1 MILPSSKA
9 VDPWLQSNLLL
20 LCLDWGDRVYPRGYT
35 KTMESRIQT
44 LHPAWG
50 TLAMSASGVSM
61 VSFLEPLPDSSLD
74 TSVGLVLLV
83 LAVVAAIL
91 VSVGFTIKGL
101 RYPQN
106 FLSDLSNPGFGSQ
119 TAAWPAALLILSLSI
134 TQAGSRGLIDAD
146 LSLVSGAVLFSLGL
160 VGTFLTGLAFFS
172 NVIGRAD
179 IPAQAITASWF
190 VPVVPLVLVPSIM
203 VRFTQLAPEFDKTTA
218 SVIGLIGWGIG
229 FGLFLLLAAVIGG
242 RLLTHEPPP
251 PHAVASWWAWLAP
264 IGAGSL
270 GIAALS
276 VLLNSAFGW
285 SSLSEIATFVISAMW
300 GFALW
305 WAVFAGLIV
314 IRQLPK
320 ATFHVGLWGFGFPT
334 AALISLTLEVGR
346 RLDVAW
352 IGLLGSVLWVL
363 LLIAIAL
370 LSLKTIQGLNSG
382 KIWQR

>member
-1 MILPSSKA
+1 MSSK
-9 VDPWLQSNLLL
+9 
-20 LCLDWGDRVYPRGYT
+20 
-35 KTMESRIQT
+35 IQN

-50 TLAMSASGVSM
+50 TIAMSASGVSM
-61 VSFLEPLPDSSLD
+61 VSLLEPLPNSSLD
-74 TSVGLVLLV
+74 TSIGLVLIVFALV
-83 LAVVAAIL
+83 ATTV
-91 VSVGFTIKGL
+91 VSVAFTIKGL

-134 TQAGSRGLIDAD
+134 TQAGTRGIIDPD
-146 LSLVSGAVLFSLGL
+146 LSIYSGAVLFLVGL
-160 VGTFLTGLAFFS
+160 VGTFITGLAFFS
-172 NVIGRAD
+172 NVIGRSD

-203 VRFTQLAPEFDKTTA
+203 VRFSQLVPEFDKLSA
-218 SVIGLIGWGIG
+218 AVIGVIGWGVG

-270 GIAALS
+270 GIAALG
-276 VLLNSAFGW
+276 VLFENAFGW
-285 SSLSEIATFVISAMW
+285 RTLSELSAFVMSAMW
-300 GFALW
+300 GFSIW
-305 WAVFAGLIV
+305 WAIFAGLIV

-320 ATFHVGLWGFGFPT
+320 TSFHVGLWGFGFPT
-334 AALISLTLEVGR
+334 AAFISLTLEVGR
-346 RLDVAW
+346 RLEVVW
-352 IGLLGSVLWVL
+352 IGLLGSVLWAL
-363 LLIAIAL
+363 LLLAILL
-370 LSLKTIQGLNSG
+370 LSFKTFQGLKSG

>member
-1 MILPSSKA
+1 MNSK
-9 VDPWLQSNLLL
+9 
-20 LCLDWGDRVYPRGYT
+20 
-35 KTMESRIQT
+35 IQN

-50 TLAMSASGVSM
+50 TVAMSLSGVSM
-61 VSFLEPLPDSSLD
+61 ASMLEPLPDSSLD
-74 TSVGLVLLV
+74 TSLGLALLVIALV
-83 LAVVAAIL
+83 LATL
-91 VSVGFTIKGL
+91 VSVAFTIKGL

-106 FLSDLSNPGFGSQ
+106 FMSDLANPGFGSQ
-119 TAAWPAALLILSLSI
+119 TAAWPAALLILSLAI
-134 TQAGSRGLIDAD
+134 TQAGSRGIIAPE
-146 LSLVSGAVLFSLGL
+146 LSIYSGTVLFLLGL
-160 VGTFLTGLAFFS
+160 IGTVITGLAFFS
-172 NVIGRAD
+172 NVIGRSD

-203 VRFTQLAPEFDKTTA
+203 VRFTQLVPEFDKSTA
-218 SVIGLIGWGIG
+218 AVIGVIGWGIG

-276 VLLNSAFGW
+276 VLYENAFGW
-285 SSLSEIATFVISAMW
+285 STLSELSSFVMSAMW
-300 GFALW
+300 GFSLW
-305 WAVFAGLIV
+305 WAIFAGLIV

-320 ATFHVGLWGFGFPT
+320 TSFHVGLWGFGFPT
-334 AALISLTLEVGR
+334 AAFISLTLEVGR

-352 IGLLGSVLWVL
+352 IGILGSLLWTL
-363 LLIAIAL
+363 LLLAIL
-370 LSLKTIQGLNSG
+370 LLTFKTIQGLRSG